1 MPPLHAADLDQA
13 TSGGDLSEVSL
24 SDVYETTHNYPGG
37 ESSTVG
43 SQTHSNEP
51 KKNHDVESLNAA
63 IHGHV
68 STNFESGRVDIE
80 LDSGL
85 CRRLSYFIPSTP
97 RQITKRAPSVE
108 SPPPY
113 TEQGPES
120 LRLNIVIQVV
130 GSRGDVQPFVALGQ
144 ELQRHHH
151 RVRLASHDVFGK
163 FVKDAGLEFFPVG
176 GDPAELMAYMVKNPG
191 LIPSMES
198 LTSGDVQ
205 KKRKMVETLLR
216 GFWSSCIQPDPTT
229 SDPFVADAI
238 IANPPSFAHIHCAQA
253 LGVPLHLMFTMP
265 WTSTTAFCHPLA
277 NMHGESKTPP
287 KMANYLSY
295 VAVEWLTWQGLQDV
309 INAWRRTLDLEPVP
323 FSEGPCLA
331 ETLEIPFTYCWSPS
345 LVPKPDDWPE
355 HVDPEK
361 LTQVI
366 VQAVEDVGVRAIVSK
381 GWSKLGQN
389 QPESENIFYLGDC
402 PHEWLFKHVCAVVH
416 HGGAGTTACG
426 LLNGRPTAIVP
437 FFGDQPFWGAM
448 VAAAGA
454 GPEPIPAQQLNATNL
469 ANAIRFCLTPEAAE
483 ASEAIAAK
491 MKSECGVR
499 RAVASFHANLPLN
512 KMRCDVVPSLPA
524 SWLCKNKGLQ
534 YRLSKGAAEIL
545 IPLESHPHQQS
556 QMDPVTVAASSLAT
570 TGTGMVTSAAN
581 IVLKP
586 LEVLG
591 NSRAERKQAAVETG
605 HVPKSA
611 SSDGDVYGRSA
622 AIVLPK
628 TAPDTTE
635 DEKNAVA
642 AAMIGS
648 ASGVGN
654 FFKTFSKGMLLD
666 LPLAVTEGLRNAPR
680 LYGGQVYEPG
690 SVTDWK
696 SGGVVAAKSFSH
708 GVVEGFRDLVMEPV
722 RGAERGGVVGAI
734 KGAGIGLA
742 NSGAKLS
749 SGALGIVT
757 YSGQGVYQSLRATA
771 KRDTSKRV
779 KEAIWAE
786 GPYAVKAGL
795 ALKKDAVLEAFDA
808 FVASKTTS

>member
-13 TSGGDLSEVSL
+13 TNGGDLSEVSL
-24 SDVYETTHNYPGG
+24 SDVYETTHNCPGG

-97 RQITKRAPSVE
+97 RQITKPAPSVE

-355 HVDPEK
+355 HVDVCGFFFRDEPTYTPPGDLEKFLRNGPRPVYIGFGSIVVEDPEK

-469 ANAIRFCLTPEAAE
+469 ANAIRFCLTPDAAE

-545 IPLESHPHQQS
+545 VDAGRI
-556 QMDPVTVAASSLAT
+556 A
-570 TGTGMVTSAAN
+570 
-581 IVLKP
+581 K
-586 LEVLG
+586 G
-591 NSRAERKQAAVETG
+591 NLNR
-605 HVPKSA
+605 
-611 SSDGDVYGRSA
+611 
-622 AIVLPK
+622 
-628 TAPDTTE
+628 
-635 DEKNAVA
+635 
-642 AAMIGS
+642 
-648 ASGVGN
+648 
-654 FFKTFSKGMLLD
+654 
-666 LPLAVTEGLRNAPR
+666 
-680 LYGGQVYEPG
+680 
-690 SVTDWK
+690 
-696 SGGVVAAKSFSH
+696 
-708 GVVEGFRDLVMEPV
+708 
-722 RGAERGGVVGAI
+722 
-734 KGAGIGLA
+734 
-742 NSGAKLS
+742 
-749 SGALGIVT
+749 
-757 YSGQGVYQSLRATA
+757 
-771 KRDTSKRV
+771 
-779 KEAIWAE
+779 
-786 GPYAVKAGL
+786 
-795 ALKKDAVLEAFDA
+795 
-808 FVASKTTS
+808 